1 MLPSKPLRERRH
13 QRYRLLVAL
22 TLTGFGLTLLGL
34 VRLQILDGGRY
45 AGLAKENRVRPE
57 VLRAPRGTIYDR
69 NGELLADSSP
79 SFGIVFRPFPAESTQ
94 RALEAMSPA
103 WLARVSALVELDSA
117 EVRSR
122 VNFANLSG
130 QSAMLKHDAPFAI
143 LARVEETRS
152 ELPGIEVQLEPLRRY
167 PHGTLAAHLLG
178 YAGEINGAELD
189 TLKDAGY
196 QPGDLIGRTG
206 VERRYEDVLRGRDG
220 VEYVVVNAR
229 GRRVSTLKESGELA
243 PVPGQDLVL
252 TLDLKVQRALEE
264 VMADVPRGAA
274 VVLDPRDGGIL
285 AMVSRPVY
293 DPNEFSHGL
302 TRARWKQLSEGGAN
316 PLLDRA
322 IQGVYPPGSTFK
334 IVTMSAALSRGVARA
349 GTRFAPCLGGL
360 NYGGRRFGCW
370 DHRGHGSLDLIGALQ
385 HSCDVYFYQLGLKL
399 GLARLEETAKALG
412 LGARTGVDL
421 PQEARGLIPDAAYYD
436 KRWGARGW
444 RSGLLLNLAI
454 GQGELLLTPL
464 QLALMTAEAAMDGRP
479 LRPHVVERVG
489 RAPAFRPARPVQ
501 PGLPADSA
509 IWRPVKEG
517 MELVVAAG
525 TGGAARVPGL
535 RVAGK
540 TGTAQN
546 PHGQDHALFV
556 CYAPVDSPRV
566 AVAIVIENAGHGG
579 SVCAPRA
586 GAMLRRLF
594 LPDSLQRPAARPA
607 PRDSARRAVVD
618 TGVVD
623 AD

>member
-1 MLPSKPLRERRH
+1 VLPSKPLRERRH
-13 QRYRLLVAL
+13 ERYRLLVAL
-22 TLTGFGLTLLGL
+22 TLAGFGLTVLGL
-34 VRLQILDGGRY
+34 ARLQIVDGMRY

-69 NGELLADSSP
+69 NGELLADSAP

-94 RALEAMSPA
+94 RALETMSPA
-103 WLARVSALVELDSA
+103 WLARISALVELDSA
-117 EVRSR
+117 EVRRR

-130 QSAMLKHDAPFAI
+130 QSAMLMHDAPFAI
-143 LARVEETRS
+143 LARVEETRG
-152 ELPGIEVQLEPLRRY
+152 ELPGIEVQVEPLRRY

-178 YAGEINGAELD
+178 YAGEINSAELD

-196 QPGDLIGRTG
+196 QTGDLIGRTG
-206 VERRYEDVLRGRDG
+206 VERSYEEILRGRDG

-229 GRRVSTLKESGELA
+229 GRRVSTLKESGALA
-243 PVPGQDLVL
+243 PLPGQDLVL

-264 VMADVPRGAA
+264 AMADVPRGAA

-302 TRARWKQLSEGGAN
+302 TRARWKELSEGGAN

-334 IVTMSAALSRGVARA
+334 IVTMAAALARGVARA
-349 GTRFAPCLGGL
+349 DTRLAPCAGGL
-360 NYGGRRFGCW
+360 FYGGRRFGCW
-370 DHRGHGSLDLIGALQ
+370 QHRGHGSLDLIEALQ
-385 HSCDVYFYQLGLKL
+385 HSCDVYFYQLGLRL
-399 GLARLEETAKALG
+399 GLGGLEETAKALG

-421 PQEARGLIPDAAYYD
+421 PQEARGLIPSAAYYD

-464 QLALMTAEAAMDGRP
+464 QLALLTAEAASDGRP
-479 LRPHVVERVG
+479 LRPHVVERVAG
-489 RAPAFRPARPVQ
+489 ARAFRPARPVQ
-501 PGLPADSA
+501 PGLPAGPA
-509 IWRPVKEG
+509 VWGPVQEA
-517 MELVVAAG
+517 MERVVAAG
-525 TGGAARVPGL
+525 TGAAARVPGL

-556 CYAPVDSPRV
+556 CYAPVDSARV

-586 GAMLRRLF
+586 GEMLRRLF
-594 LPDSLQRPAARPA
+594 LPDSLQRPAAPLAARTPA
-607 PRDSARRAVVD
+607 GPAVRDS
-618 TGVVD
+618 GVVD
-623 AD
+623 GD

>member
-1 MLPSKPLRERRH
+1 VLPSKPFRERRH

-22 TLTGFGLTLLGL
+22 TLAGFGLTVLGL
-34 VRLQILDGGRY
+34 VRLQIVDGMRY

-57 VLRAPRGTIYDR
+57 VLRAPRGAIYDR
-69 NGELLADSSP
+69 NGELLADSAP

-94 RALEAMSPA
+94 RALETMSPD
-103 WLARVSALVELDSA
+103 WLARISALVELDSA
-117 EVRSR
+117 EVRGR

-130 QSAMLKHDAPFAI
+130 QSALLRHDAPVSI

-152 ELPGIEVQLEPLRRY
+152 ELPGIEVQVEPLRRY

-178 YAGEINGAELD
+178 YAGEINSAELD
-189 TLKDAGY
+189 TLKDADY
-196 QPGDLIGRTG
+196 QTGDLIGRTG
-206 VERRYEDVLRGRDG
+206 VERSYEDFLRGRDG

-229 GRRVSTLKESGELA
+229 GRRVSTLKESGALA

-302 TRARWKQLSEGGAN
+302 TRARWKELSEGGAN

-334 IVTMSAALSRGVARA
+334 IVTMSAALARGVVRA
-349 GTRFAPCLGGL
+349 GTRFAPCAGSLI
-360 NYGGRRFGCW
+360 YGGRRFNCW
-370 DHRGHGSLDLIGALQ
+370 EHRGHGSLDLIEALQ
-385 HSCDVYFYQLGLKL
+385 HSCDVYFYQLGLRL
-399 GLARLEETAKALG
+399 GLAGLEEPAKALG

-421 PQEARGLIPDAAYYD
+421 PQEARGLIPGTAYYN
-436 KRWGARGW
+436 KRWGVRGW

-464 QLALMTAEAAMDGRP
+464 QLALFTAEAATDGRP
-479 LRPHVVERVG
+479 LRPHVVQRIAG
-489 RAPAFRPARPVQ
+489 ARAFRPARPLQ
-501 PGLPADSA
+501 PGLPADTA
-509 IWRPVKEG
+509 IWRPVQEA
-517 MELVVAAG
+517 MERVVAAG
-525 TGGAARVPGL
+525 TGVAARVPGV

-594 LPDSLQRPAARPA
+594 LPDSLQLPAARRAPSASARPAAR
-607 PRDSARRAVVD
+607 DTEVVD
-618 TGVVD
+618 GD
-623 AD
+623 

>member
-1 MLPSKPLRERRH
+1 MQPSKPLRERRH
-13 QRYRLLVAL
+13 QRYRLFVAL
-22 TLTGFGLTLLGL
+22 TLTGFGLTVLGL
-34 VRLQILDGGRY
+34 LRLQVVDGQKY

-69 NGELLADSSP
+69 HGELLADSAP
-79 SFGIVFRPFPAESTQ
+79 SFGIVFRPFPTESTQ
-94 RALEAMSPA
+94 RVLETMSPA
-103 WLARVSALVELDSA
+103 WLVRVGAMVELDSA
-117 EVRSR
+117 EVRRR
-122 VNFANLSG
+122 VNFANLTG
-130 QSAMLKHDAPFAI
+130 QSALLKRDAPFAM
-143 LARVEETRS
+143 LAGVEETRS
-152 ELPGIEVQLEPLRRY
+152 ELPGIEVQVEPLRHY
-167 PHGTLAAHLLG
+167 PYGTLAAHLLG
-178 YAGEINGAELD
+178 YAGEISGPELD
-189 TLKDAGY
+189 TLAAAGY
-196 QPGDLIGRTG
+196 RPGDLIGRTG
-206 VERRYEDVLRGRDG
+206 VERSYEDILRGQDG

-229 GRRVSTLKESGELA
+229 GRRVSTLKESGARA

-264 VMADVPRGAA
+264 AMADVPRGAA

-285 AMVSRPVY
+285 GLVSRPAF

-302 TRARWKQLSEGGAN
+302 SRTRWKELSEGGAN

-334 IVTMSAALSRGVARA
+334 IVTMTAALAHGVARA
-349 GTRFAPCLGGL
+349 DTRLAPCSGGM
-360 NYGGRRFGCW
+360 NFGGRWFACW
-370 DHRGHGSLDLIGALQ
+370 DHRGHGSLDLVEALQ

-399 GLARLEETAKALG
+399 GLSGLEETAKAMG

-421 PQEARGLIPDAAYYD
+421 PQEARGLIPSTAYYD
-436 KRWGARGW
+436 RRWGRGRW

-464 QLALMTAEAAMDGRP
+464 QLALVVAEAASDGRP
-479 LRPHVVERVG
+479 LRPHVVERIG
-489 RAPAFRPARPVQ
+489 GARAFRPARPTQ
-501 PGLPADSA
+501 PGLPSEPAVWD
-509 IWRPVKEG
+509 PVHQA

-525 TGGAARVPGL
+525 TGGAARVPGV

-566 AVAIVIENAGHGG
+566 AVAIVVENAGHGG
-579 SVCAPRA
+579 SIAAPRA
-586 GAMLRRLF
+586 GTMLKRLF
-594 LPDSLQRPAARPA
+594 LPDSLQRPVVRAAV
-607 PRDSARRAVVD
+607 RDSARPAARD
-618 TGVVD
+618 TGVVIGD
-623 AD
+623 